1 MRKRPTQN
9 LPAKP
14 SDRIPLNIRQALYVA
29 AAILRRIAAKE
40 LEKAESCPIIS
51 LSQEPYG
58 GKK

>member
-1 MRKRPTQN
+1 MKKKPSQN
-9 LPAKP
+9 LPTKH

-29 AAILRRIAAKE
+29 AAILRRIGDKE
-40 LEKAESCPIIS
+40 LDKAESCPIIS